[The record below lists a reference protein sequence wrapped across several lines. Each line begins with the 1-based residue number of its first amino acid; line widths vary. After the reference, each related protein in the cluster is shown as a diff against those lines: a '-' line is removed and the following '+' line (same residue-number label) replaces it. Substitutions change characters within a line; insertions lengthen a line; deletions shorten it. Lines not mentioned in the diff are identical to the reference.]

1 MFLNIPSYHRYEDFA
16 AFTPGTQIYNPGTGG
31 PQSHM
36 GLQAMQ
42 PRIYPTIYAIGVP
55 GIGAMPRQVIGPT
68 APIVSNQ
75 LSTPDTVSQLEIR
88 GLFKRPIGR

>member
-1 MFLNIPSYHRYEDFA
+1 MFRIPYYNVDSFN
-16 AFTPGTQIYNPGTGG
+16 PGVQVYNPGTGG

-42 PRIYPTIYAIGVP
+42 PRIYPTVYGIGLP

-75 LSTPDTVSQLEIR
+75 FSNPASISNLEIA
-88 GLFKRPIGR
+88 GLFKSPIGSPI